1 MSQEAS
7 PHDLPWSQI
16 VDPYNGGV
24 PIISDERELSR
35 KEMFHK
41 EMDRSQSKLK
51 RANSK
56 RKAQDRT
63 TSRHIDKYVHQA
75 SATLKHEVSEDS
87 TDGSFV
93 TEIPLNFSTIS
104 PDENMLDDPAKLD
117 EFSDKLGKALA
128 K

>member
-16 VDPYNGGV
+16 VDPYSGGV
-24 PIISDERELSR
+24 PIIADERELSR
-35 KEMFHK
+35 KEIFHK

-56 RKAQDRT
+56 RKAQDRQ
-63 TSRHIDKYVHQA
+63 TSRHIDKYKHQA
-75 SATLKHEVSEDS
+75 TEANEDRS
-87 TDGSFV
+87 DGSYV

-104 PDENMLDDPAKLD
+104 PDESMLDDPAKLD